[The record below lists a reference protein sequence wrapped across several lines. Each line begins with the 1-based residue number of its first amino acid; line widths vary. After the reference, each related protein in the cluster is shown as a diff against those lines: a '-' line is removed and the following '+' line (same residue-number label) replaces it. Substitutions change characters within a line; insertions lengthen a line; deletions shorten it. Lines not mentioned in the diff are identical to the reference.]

1 MIKDIV
7 IRLSSYLNLIL
18 NDAIEIFWNFF
29 YETFFIVSLIYL
41 TMYALSR
48 LDGKNTKI
56 KVIKIFS
63 ILTILVTLPLY
74 LSSVALRN
82 LENPKRKIILYEIAS
97 SLLAAISLIGLHID
111 IGLFNVF
118 QNFTTVF
125 FENNIYFNRFFSI
138 LLIAIILNV
147 FVKVY
152 IINIM
157 LKNYSLIEDNRHI
170 DNESISKFQGLS
182 IRIIIYFLVLSILLA
197 ISRLYMVTILNRL
210 FESLGLGIILIV
222 ILVFSTSLGNL
233 ITSLDV
239 SIYNSVTIVVGKLL
253 TNGDISLNQY
263 LIIIPLLVGLAGF
276 YKIPLV
282 LILIIR
288 KELSLRELYGL
299 SIKMMNSKI
308 LSTFSLCI
316 IFTFLVYTL
325 GVST

>member
-1 MIKDIV
+1 
-7 IRLSSYLNLIL
+7 
-18 NDAIEIFWNFF
+18 
-29 YETFFIVSLIYL
+29 
-41 TMYALSR
+41 
-48 LDGKNTKI
+48 
-56 KVIKIFS
+56 
-63 ILTILVTLPLY
+63 
-74 LSSVALRN
+74 
-82 LENPKRKIILYEIAS
+82 
-97 SLLAAISLIGLHID
+97 
-111 IGLFNVF
+111 
-118 QNFTTVF
+118 
-125 FENNIYFNRFFSI
+125 
-138 LLIAIILNV
+138 
-147 FVKVY
+147 
-152 IINIM
+152 
-157 LKNYSLIEDNRHI
+157 
-170 DNESISKFQGLS
+170 
-182 IRIIIYFLVLSILLA
+182 
-197 ISRLYMVTILNRL
+197 LYMVTILNRL